1 MESGITTRIPIL
13 RAIPNEEHST
23 PPIQLYRATV
33 VPVPHHLHARHRFTG
48 DRSQQDI
55 PLQWRAGGQRQP
67 DEIKRRGSGIGFT
80 SGLARI
86 WPPAQ
91 RARTQPVSLSENRV
105 ESGQAL
111 EAGRKGGAG
120 YGE

>member
-1 MESGITTRIPIL
+1 MESGIATRIPIL

-23 PPIQLYRATV
+23 TPIQLYRATV
-33 VPVPHHLHARHRFTG
+33 ASVPHHLHARHRFTG

-55 PLQWRAGGQRQP
+55 PLQWRAGGQSQSG
-67 DEIKRRGSGIGFT
+67 EIKRRGGSIGFT
-80 SGLARI
+80 SGVARV

-105 ESGQAL
+105 ESAQAL
-111 EAGRKGGAG
+111 KAGRKGDAG
-120 YGE
+120 YRE